1 MAFAASGLKMMA
13 VGGAVSTGDGSA
25 KNIWH
30 YATNDA
36 DTVVETNAYFD
47 GAGPGPGDL
56 IWASLDLD
64 GTAEVKAYVVT
75 GTKADVGLTAMLIA

>member
-1 MAFAASGLKMMA
+1 MAFAASGLKMFG
-13 VGGAVSTGDGSA
+13 VGGAVSTGEGSA
-25 KNIWH
+25 KNLWH

-56 IWASLDLD
+56 IICSLDLD
-64 GTAEVKAYVVT
+64 GTAEVKMYVVT
-75 GTKADVGLTAMLIA
+75 GTAADVGLTAMLIV